1 MLTANCYLKT
11 FFYLCTLYIHK
22 QVELITNI
30 LIEYLK
36 HNKRIVVPK
45 LGAFI
50 VKQPSGI
57 IRFSELMRA
66 DDGVLKALLMAYGVQ
81 ELEASGMISRFVFE
95 IRHAITSGKSFTV
108 EHLGEFIPGQNNT
121 ITFRYQHEP
130 VVFGGNIKP
139 PVITLDIEKERLQR
153 EQGRQ
158 TIVPLPDDND
168 TEGKK
173 SRKGGNKPSKRR
185 GKHDEADQTT
195 ISSGRPDAYLRGLKY
210 DKDKNKRGDDRTDGR
225 RQRGLHPAFII
236 LLIALATGG
245 AMWLLWLWLD
255 GTVVGSSEDKVR
267 KTAVTE
273 IMEERVLQNEADTTL
288 LIGTDTTLI
297 VPPTPVEVVATPASE
312 TTEAQL
318 Q

>member
-1 MLTANCYLKT
+1 M
-11 FFYLCTLYIHK
+11 
-22 QVELITNI
+22 ELITNI

-57 IRFSELMRA
+57 IRFSELMRN

-108 EHLGEFIPGQNNT
+108 DRLGEFIPGENNT

-153 EQGRQ
+153 EQGRRTVAPQ
-158 TIVPLPDDND
+158 PEESSSTD
-168 TEGKK
+168 EQR
-173 SRKGGNKPSKRR
+173 SRRNKRR
-185 GKHDEADQTT
+185 GRRGNVDQTT
-195 ISSGRPDAYLRGLKY
+195 VSSGRPEAYLRGLKY
-210 DKDKNKRGDDRTDGR
+210 DKEKKKRGDDRTDGR
-225 RQRGLHPAFII
+225 RQRGLHPLFII
-236 LLIALATGG
+236 MLITLATGG

-255 GTVVGSSEDKVR
+255 GTVIGSAER
-267 KTAVTE
+267 QAPAIKTTE
-273 IMEERVLQNEADTTL
+273 FTEQARAINQADTTL
-288 LIGTDTTLI
+288 LIGRDTTLI
-297 VPPTPVEVVATPASE
+297 VTPTPVESMAIPADDAAE
-312 TTEAQL
+312 VHIPQN
-318 Q
+318 

>member
-1 MLTANCYLKT
+1 MKT
-11 FFYLCTLYIHK
+11 FYYLCTLYIHK

-57 IRFSELMRA
+57 IRFSELMRN

-108 EHLGEFIPGQNNT
+108 DRLGEFIPGENNT

-153 EQGRQ
+153 EQGRRTVAPQ
-158 TIVPLPDDND
+158 PEESSSTD
-168 TEGKK
+168 EQR
-173 SRKGGNKPSKRR
+173 SRRNKRR
-185 GKHDEADQTT
+185 GRRGDVDQTT
-195 ISSGRPDAYLRGLKY
+195 VSSGRPEAYLRGLKY
-210 DKDKNKRGDDRTDGR
+210 DKEKKKRGDDRTDGR
-225 RQRGLHPAFII
+225 RQRGLHPLFII
-236 LLIALATGG
+236 MLITLATGG

-255 GTVVGSSEDKVR
+255 GTVIGSAER
-267 KTAVTE
+267 QAPAIKTTE
-273 IMEERVLQNEADTTL
+273 LTEQARAIKEADTTL
-288 LIGTDTTLI
+288 LIGRDTTLI
-297 VPPTPVEVVATPASE
+297 VTPTPVESMAIPADDTAE
-312 TTEAQL
+312 VHIPQN
-318 Q
+318 

>member
-1 MLTANCYLKT
+1 MKT
-11 FFYLCTLYIHK
+11 FYYLCTLYIQK

-57 IRFSELMRA
+57 IRFSELMRT

-108 EHLGEFIPGQNNT
+108 ERLGEFIPGENNT

-153 EQGRQ
+153 EQGRSTIAPQ
-158 TIVPLPDDND
+158 TEESSSTD
-168 TEGKK
+168 EQRSK
-173 SRKGGNKPSKRR
+173 REKRR
-185 GKHDEADQTT
+185 GKRREAEQTT
-195 ISSGRPDAYLRGLKY
+195 VSSGRPEAYLRGLKY
-210 DKDKNKRGDDRTDGR
+210 DKDKKKRGDDRSDGR
-225 RQRGLHPAFII
+225 RQRGLHPIFII
-236 LLIALATGG
+236 LLITLATAG

-255 GTVVGSSEDKVR
+255 GTVIGSAERQTPK
-267 KTAVTE
+267 AVATE
-273 IMEERVLQNEADTTL
+273 LTEQEMPTTVADTTL
-288 LIGTDTTLI
+288 LIGADTTLK
-297 VPPTPVEVVATPASE
+297 VSPASVEVMATPADA
-312 TTEAQL
+312 TTLVQTK
-318 Q
+318 QD

>member
-1 MLTANCYLKT
+1 MKT
-11 FFYLCTLYIHK
+11 FYYLCTLYIHK

-57 IRFSELMRA
+57 IRFSELMRN

-108 EHLGEFIPGQNNT
+108 DRLGEFIPGENNT

-153 EQGRQ
+153 EQGRRTVAPQ
-158 TIVPLPDDND
+158 PE
-168 TEGKK
+168 EGSSTDEQR
-173 SRKGGNKPSKRR
+173 SRRNKRR
-185 GKHDEADQTT
+185 GRRGDVDQTT
-195 ISSGRPDAYLRGLKY
+195 VSSGRPEAYLRGLKY
-210 DKDKNKRGDDRTDGR
+210 DKEKKKRGDDRTDGR
-225 RQRGLHPAFII
+225 RQRGLHPLFII
-236 LLIALATGG
+236 MLITLATGG

-255 GTVVGSSEDKVR
+255 GTVIGSAER
-267 KTAVTE
+267 QAPAIKTTE
-273 IMEERVLQNEADTTL
+273 FTEQARAINEADTTL
-288 LIGTDTTLI
+288 LIGRDTTLI
-297 VPPTPVEVVATPASE
+297 VTPTPVESMAIPADDTAE
-312 TTEAQL
+312 VHIPQN
-318 Q
+318 

>member
-1 MLTANCYLKT
+1 MKT
-11 FFYLCTLYIHK
+11 FYYLCTLYIHK

-57 IRFSELMRA
+57 IRFSELMRN
-66 DDGVLKALLMAYGVQ
+66 DDGVLKALLMAYGVH

-108 EHLGEFIPGQNNT
+108 DRLGEFIPGENNT

-153 EQGRQ
+153 EQGRRAVAPQ
-158 TIVPLPDDND
+158 PEESSSTD
-168 TEGKK
+168 EQR
-173 SRKGGNKPSKRR
+173 SRRNKRR
-185 GKHDEADQTT
+185 GRRGNVDQTT
-195 ISSGRPDAYLRGLKY
+195 VSSGRPEAYLRGLKY
-210 DKDKNKRGDDRTDGR
+210 DKEKKKRGDDRTDGR
-225 RQRGLHPAFII
+225 RQRGLHPLFII
-236 LLIALATGG
+236 MLITLATGG

-255 GTVVGSSEDKVR
+255 GTVIGSAER
-267 KTAVTE
+267 QAPAIKTTE
-273 IMEERVLQNEADTTL
+273 FTEQARAINEVDTTL
-288 LIGTDTTLI
+288 LIGRDTTLI
-297 VPPTPVEVVATPASE
+297 VTPTPVESMAIPADDAAE
-312 TTEAQL
+312 VHIPQN
-318 Q
+318 

>member
-1 MLTANCYLKT
+1 M
-11 FFYLCTLYIHK
+11 
-22 QVELITNI
+22 ELITNI

-57 IRFSELMRA
+57 IRFSELMRN

-108 EHLGEFIPGQNNT
+108 DRLGEFIPGENNT

-153 EQGRQ
+153 EQGRRTVAPQ
-158 TIVPLPDDND
+158 PEESSSTD
-168 TEGKK
+168 EQR
-173 SRKGGNKPSKRR
+173 SRRNKRR
-185 GKHDEADQTT
+185 GRRGDVDQTT
-195 ISSGRPDAYLRGLKY
+195 VSSGRPEAYLRGLKY
-210 DKDKNKRGDDRTDGR
+210 DKEKKKRGDDRTDGR
-225 RQRGLHPAFII
+225 RQRGLHPLFII
-236 LLIALATGG
+236 MLITLATGG

-255 GTVVGSSEDKVR
+255 GTVIGSAER
-267 KTAVTE
+267 PAPAIKTTE
-273 IMEERVLQNEADTTL
+273 FTEQTRAINEADTTL
-288 LIGTDTTLI
+288 LIGRDTTLI
-297 VPPTPVEVVATPASE
+297 VTPTPVESMAIPADDAAE
-312 TTEAQL
+312 VHIPQN
-318 Q
+318 

>member
-1 MLTANCYLKT
+1 MKT
-11 FFYLCTLYIHK
+11 FYYLCTLYIHK

-57 IRFSELMRA
+57 IRFSELMRN

-108 EHLGEFIPGQNNT
+108 DRLGEFIPGENNT

-153 EQGRQ
+153 EQGRRTVAPQ
-158 TIVPLPDDND
+158 PEESSSTD
-168 TEGKK
+168 EQR
-173 SRKGGNKPSKRR
+173 SRRNKRR
-185 GKHDEADQTT
+185 GRRGDVDQTT
-195 ISSGRPDAYLRGLKY
+195 VSSGRPEAYLRGLKY
-210 DKDKNKRGDDRTDGR
+210 DKEKKKRGDDRTDGR
-225 RQRGLHPAFII
+225 RQRGLHPLFII
-236 LLIALATGG
+236 MLITLATGG

-255 GTVVGSSEDKVR
+255 GTVIGSAER
-267 KTAVTE
+267 QAPAIKTTE
-273 IMEERVLQNEADTTL
+273 FTEQARAINEADTTL
-288 LIGTDTTLI
+288 LIGRDTTLI
-297 VPPTPVEVVATPASE
+297 VTPTPVESMAIPADDAAE
-312 TTEAQL
+312 VHIPQN
-318 Q
+318 

>member
-1 MLTANCYLKT
+1 MKT
-11 FFYLCTLYIHK
+11 FYYLCTLYIHK

-57 IRFSELMRA
+57 IRFSELMRN

-108 EHLGEFIPGQNNT
+108 DRLGEFIPGENNT

-153 EQGRQ
+153 EQGRRTVAPQ
-158 TIVPLPDDND
+158 PEESSSTD
-168 TEGKK
+168 EQR
-173 SRKGGNKPSKRR
+173 SRRNKRR
-185 GKHDEADQTT
+185 GRRGDVDQTT
-195 ISSGRPDAYLRGLKY
+195 VSSGRPEAYLRGLKY
-210 DKDKNKRGDDRTDGR
+210 DKEKKKRGDDRTDGR
-225 RQRGLHPAFII
+225 RQRGLHPLFII
-236 LLIALATGG
+236 MLITLATGG

-255 GTVVGSSEDKVR
+255 GTVIGSAER
-267 KTAVTE
+267 QAPAIKTTEFTEQAVA
-273 IMEERVLQNEADTTL
+273 INEADTTL
-288 LIGTDTTLI
+288 LIGRDTTLI
-297 VPPTPVEVVATPASE
+297 VTPTPVESMAIPADDGAE
-312 TTEAQL
+312 VHIPQN
-318 Q
+318 

>member
-1 MLTANCYLKT
+1 MKT
-11 FFYLCTLYIHK
+11 FYYLCTLYIHK

-57 IRFSELMRA
+57 IRFSELMRN

-108 EHLGEFIPGQNNT
+108 DRLGEFIPGENNT

-153 EQGRQ
+153 EQGRRTVAPQ
-158 TIVPLPDDND
+158 PEESSSTD
-168 TEGKK
+168 EQR
-173 SRKGGNKPSKRR
+173 SRRNKRR
-185 GKHDEADQTT
+185 GRRGNVDQTT
-195 ISSGRPDAYLRGLKY
+195 VSSGRPEAYLRGLKY
-210 DKDKNKRGDDRTDGR
+210 DKEKKKRGDDRTDGR
-225 RQRGLHPAFII
+225 RQRGLHPLFII
-236 LLIALATGG
+236 MLITLATGG

-255 GTVVGSSEDKVR
+255 GTVIGSAER
-267 KTAVTE
+267 QAPAIKTTE
-273 IMEERVLQNEADTTL
+273 LNEQARAINEADTTL
-288 LIGTDTTLI
+288 LIGRDTTLI
-297 VPPTPVEVVATPASE
+297 VTPTPVESMAIPADDTAE
-312 TTEAQL
+312 VPIPQN
-318 Q
+318 

>member
-1 MLTANCYLKT
+1 MKT
-11 FFYLCTLYIHK
+11 FYYLCTLYIHK

-57 IRFSELMRA
+57 IRFSELMRN

-108 EHLGEFIPGQNNT
+108 DRLGEFIPGENNT

-153 EQGRQ
+153 EQGRRTVAPQ
-158 TIVPLPDDND
+158 PEESSSTD
-168 TEGKK
+168 EQR
-173 SRKGGNKPSKRR
+173 SRRNKRR
-185 GKHDEADQTT
+185 GRRGDVDQTT
-195 ISSGRPDAYLRGLKY
+195 VSSGRPEAYLRGLKY
-210 DKDKNKRGDDRTDGR
+210 DKEKKKRGDDRTDGR
-225 RQRGLHPAFII
+225 RQRGLHPLFII
-236 LLIALATGG
+236 MLIMLATGG

-255 GTVVGSSEDKVR
+255 GTVIGSAERQAPAIKTSEF
-267 KTAVTE
+267 TE
-273 IMEERVLQNEADTTL
+273 QARAINEADTTL
-288 LIGTDTTLI
+288 LIGRDTTLI
-297 VPPTPVEVVATPASE
+297 VTPTPVDSMAIPADDAAEVHIP
-312 TTEAQL
+312 QN
-318 Q
+318 

>member
-1 MLTANCYLKT
+1 M
-11 FFYLCTLYIHK
+11 
-22 QVELITNI
+22 ELITNI

-57 IRFSELMRA
+57 IRFSELMRN

-108 EHLGEFIPGQNNT
+108 DRLGEFIPGENNT

-153 EQGRQ
+153 EQGRRTVAPQ
-158 TIVPLPDDND
+158 PEESSSTD
-168 TEGKK
+168 EQR
-173 SRKGGNKPSKRR
+173 SRRNKRR
-185 GKHDEADQTT
+185 GRRGDVDQTT
-195 ISSGRPDAYLRGLKY
+195 VSSGRPEAYLRGLKY
-210 DKDKNKRGDDRTDGR
+210 DKEKKKRGDDRTDGR
-225 RQRGLHPAFII
+225 RQRGLHPLFII
-236 LLIALATGG
+236 MLIMLATGG

-255 GTVVGSSEDKVR
+255 GTVIGSAERQAPAIKTSEF
-267 KTAVTE
+267 TE
-273 IMEERVLQNEADTTL
+273 QARAINEADTTL
-288 LIGTDTTLI
+288 LIGRDTTLI
-297 VPPTPVEVVATPASE
+297 VTPTPVDSMAIPADDAAEVHIP
-312 TTEAQL
+312 QN
-318 Q
+318 

>member
-1 MLTANCYLKT
+1 M
-11 FFYLCTLYIHK
+11 
-22 QVELITNI
+22 ELITNI

-57 IRFSELMRA
+57 IRFSELMRN

-108 EHLGEFIPGQNNT
+108 DRLGEFIPGENNT

-153 EQGRQ
+153 EQGRRTVAPQ
-158 TIVPLPDDND
+158 PEESSSTD
-168 TEGKK
+168 EQR
-173 SRKGGNKPSKRR
+173 SRRNKRR
-185 GKHDEADQTT
+185 GRRGNVDQTT
-195 ISSGRPDAYLRGLKY
+195 VSSGRPEAYLRGLKY
-210 DKDKNKRGDDRTDGR
+210 DKEKKKRGDDRTDGR
-225 RQRGLHPAFII
+225 RQRGLHPLFII
-236 LLIALATGG
+236 MLIMLATGG

-255 GTVVGSSEDKVR
+255 GTVIGSAER
-267 KTAVTE
+267 QAPAIKTTE
-273 IMEERVLQNEADTTL
+273 FTEQARAINEADTTL
-288 LIGTDTTLI
+288 LIGRDTSLI
-297 VPPTPVEVVATPASE
+297 VTPTPVESMAIPADDAAE
-312 TTEAQL
+312 VHIPQN
-318 Q
+318 

>member
-1 MLTANCYLKT
+1 MKT
-11 FFYLCTLYIHK
+11 FYYLCTLYVHK

-57 IRFSELMRA
+57 IRFSELMRS

-108 EHLGEFIPGQNNT
+108 EHLGEFIPGENNT

-130 VVFGGNIKP
+130 VIFGGNIKP
-139 PVITLDIEKERLQR
+139 PVITLDIEKERLMR
-153 EQGRQ
+153 EQGRR
-158 TIVPLPDDND
+158 TIAPQSAESSSTDDQRSKRESKR
-168 TEGKK
+168 EG
-173 SRKGGNKPSKRR
+173 RR
-185 GKHDEADQTT
+185 GKRSDAEQTT
-195 ISSGRPDAYLRGLKY
+195 VSIGRPDAYLRGLKY
-210 DKDKNKRGDDRTDGR
+210 DKSKKRGDDRNDGR
-225 RQRGLHPAFII
+225 RQRGLHPIFII
-236 LLIALATGG
+236 LLIALTTAG

-255 GTVVGSSEDKVR
+255 GTVVGS
-267 KTAVTE
+267 TE
-273 IMEERVLQNEADTTL
+273 RPTTTITTTIEEPLLRGRADTTL
-288 LIGTDTTLI
+288 LIDTDTTL
-297 VPPTPVEVVATPASE
+297 VAPQATAEMTTKPADGKTEVRQE
-312 TTEAQL
+312 N
-318 Q
+318 

>member
-1 MLTANCYLKT
+1 MKT
-11 FFYLCTLYIHK
+11 FYYLCTLYIHK

-57 IRFSELMRA
+57 IRFSELMRN

-108 EHLGEFIPGQNNT
+108 DRLGEFIPGENNT

-153 EQGRQ
+153 EQGRRTVAPQ
-158 TIVPLPDDND
+158 PEESSSTD
-168 TEGKK
+168 EQR
-173 SRKGGNKPSKRR
+173 SRRNKRR
-185 GKHDEADQTT
+185 GRRGNVDQTT
-195 ISSGRPDAYLRGLKY
+195 VSSGRPEAYLRGLKY
-210 DKDKNKRGDDRTDGR
+210 DKEKKKRGDDRTDGR
-225 RQRGLHPAFII
+225 RQRGLHPLFII
-236 LLIALATGG
+236 MLITLATGG

-255 GTVVGSSEDKVR
+255 GTVIGSAER
-267 KTAVTE
+267 QAPAIKTTE
-273 IMEERVLQNEADTTL
+273 FTEQARAINQADTTL
-288 LIGTDTTLI
+288 LIGRDTTLI
-297 VPPTPVEVVATPASE
+297 VTPTPVESMAIPADDAAE
-312 TTEAQL
+312 VHIPQN
-318 Q
+318 

>member
-1 MLTANCYLKT
+1 MKT
-11 FFYLCTLYIHK
+11 FYYLCTLYIHK

-57 IRFSELMRA
+57 IRFSELMRN

-108 EHLGEFIPGQNNT
+108 DRLGEFIPGENNT

-139 PVITLDIEKERLQR
+139 PVITLDIEKKRLQR
-153 EQGRQ
+153 EQGRRTVAPQ
-158 TIVPLPDDND
+158 PEESSSTD
-168 TEGKK
+168 EQR
-173 SRKGGNKPSKRR
+173 SRRNKRR
-185 GKHDEADQTT
+185 GRRGDVDQTT
-195 ISSGRPDAYLRGLKY
+195 VSSGRPEAYLRGLKY
-210 DKDKNKRGDDRTDGR
+210 DKEKKKRGDDRTDGR
-225 RQRGLHPAFII
+225 RQRGLHPLFII
-236 LLIALATGG
+236 MLITLATGG

-255 GTVVGSSEDKVR
+255 GTVIGSAER
-267 KTAVTE
+267 QAPAIKTTE
-273 IMEERVLQNEADTTL
+273 ITEQARAINEADTTL
-288 LIGTDTTLI
+288 LIGRDTTLI
-297 VPPTPVEVVATPASE
+297 VTPTPVESMAIPADDAAE
-312 TTEAQL
+312 VHIPQN
-318 Q
+318 

>member
-1 MLTANCYLKT
+1 MKT
-11 FFYLCTLYIHK
+11 FYYLCTLYIHK

-57 IRFSELMRA
+57 IRFSELMRN

-108 EHLGEFIPGQNNT
+108 DRLGEFIPGENNT

-153 EQGRQ
+153 EQGRRTVAPQ
-158 TIVPLPDDND
+158 PEESSSTD
-168 TEGKK
+168 EQR
-173 SRKGGNKPSKRR
+173 SRRNKRR
-185 GKHDEADQTT
+185 GRRGIVDQTT
-195 ISSGRPDAYLRGLKY
+195 VSSGRPEAYLRGLKY
-210 DKDKNKRGDDRTDGR
+210 DKEKKKRGDDRTDGR
-225 RQRGLHPAFII
+225 RQRGLHPLFII
-236 LLIALATGG
+236 MLITLATGG

-255 GTVVGSSEDKVR
+255 GTVIGSAER
-267 KTAVTE
+267 QAPAIKTTE
-273 IMEERVLQNEADTTL
+273 FTEQARAINEADTTL
-288 LIGTDTTLI
+288 LIGRDTTLI
-297 VPPTPVEVVATPASE
+297 VTPTPVESMAIPADDAAE
-312 TTEAQL
+312 VHIPQN
-318 Q
+318 

>member
-1 MLTANCYLKT
+1 M
-11 FFYLCTLYIHK
+11 
-22 QVELITNI
+22 ELITNI

-57 IRFSELMRA
+57 IRFSELMRN

-108 EHLGEFIPGQNNT
+108 DRLGEFIPGENNT

-153 EQGRQ
+153 EQGRRTVAPQ
-158 TIVPLPDDND
+158 PEESSSTD
-168 TEGKK
+168 EQR
-173 SRKGGNKPSKRR
+173 SRRNKRR
-185 GKHDEADQTT
+185 GRRGNVDQTT
-195 ISSGRPDAYLRGLKY
+195 VSSGRPEAYLRGLKY
-210 DKDKNKRGDDRTDGR
+210 DKEKKKRGDDRTDGR
-225 RQRGLHPAFII
+225 RQRGLHPLFII
-236 LLIALATGG
+236 MLITLATGG

-255 GTVVGSSEDKVR
+255 GTVIGSAER
-267 KTAVTE
+267 QAPAIKTTE
-273 IMEERVLQNEADTTL
+273 YTEQARAINEADTTL
-288 LIGTDTTLI
+288 LIGRDTTLI
-297 VPPTPVEVVATPASE
+297 VTPTPVESMAIPADD
-312 TTEAQL
+312 TTEVHIPQN
-318 Q
+318 

>member
-1 MLTANCYLKT
+1 MKT
-11 FFYLCTLYIHK
+11 FYYLCTLYIHK

-57 IRFSELMRA
+57 IRFSELMRN

-108 EHLGEFIPGQNNT
+108 EHLGEFIPGENNT

-130 VVFGGNIKP
+130 VIFGGNIKP
-139 PVITLDIEKERLQR
+139 PVITLDIEKERLMR
-153 EQGRQ
+153 EQGRR
-158 TIVPLPDDND
+158 TIAPQSAESSSTDDQRSKRESKR
-168 TEGKK
+168 EG
-173 SRKGGNKPSKRR
+173 RR
-185 GKHDEADQTT
+185 GKRSDAEQTT
-195 ISSGRPDAYLRGLKY
+195 VSIGRPDAYLRGLKY
-210 DKDKNKRGDDRTDGR
+210 DKSKKRGDDRNDGR
-225 RQRGLHPAFII
+225 RQRGLHPIFII
-236 LLIALATGG
+236 LLIALTTAG

-255 GTVVGSSEDKVR
+255 GTVVGS
-267 KTAVTE
+267 TE
-273 IMEERVLQNEADTTL
+273 RPTTTITTTIEEPLLRDRADTTL
-288 LIGTDTTLI
+288 LIDTDTTL
-297 VPPTPVEVVATPASE
+297 VAPQATAEMTTKPADGKTEV
-312 TTEAQL
+312 L
-318 Q
+318 QEN

>member
-1 MLTANCYLKT
+1 M
-11 FFYLCTLYIHK
+11 
-22 QVELITNI
+22 ELITNI

-57 IRFSELMRA
+57 IRFSELMRN

-108 EHLGEFIPGQNNT
+108 DRLGEFIPGENNT

-153 EQGRQ
+153 EQGRRTVAPQ
-158 TIVPLPDDND
+158 PEESSSTD
-168 TEGKK
+168 EQR
-173 SRKGGNKPSKRR
+173 SRRNKRR
-185 GKHDEADQTT
+185 GRRGNVDQTT
-195 ISSGRPDAYLRGLKY
+195 VSSGRPEAYLRGLKY
-210 DKDKNKRGDDRTDGR
+210 DKEKKKRGDDRTDGR
-225 RQRGLHPAFII
+225 RQRGLHPLFII
-236 LLIALATGG
+236 MLITLATGG

-255 GTVVGSSEDKVR
+255 GTVIGSAER
-267 KTAVTE
+267 QAPTIKTTE
-273 IMEERVLQNEADTTL
+273 FTEQARAINEADTTL
-288 LIGTDTTLI
+288 LIGRDTTLI
-297 VPPTPVEVVATPASE
+297 VTPTPVESMAIPADDAAE
-312 TTEAQL
+312 VHIPQN
-318 Q
+318 

>member
-1 MLTANCYLKT
+1 M
-11 FFYLCTLYIHK
+11 
-22 QVELITNI
+22 ELITNI

-57 IRFSELMRA
+57 IRFSELMRN

-108 EHLGEFIPGQNNT
+108 DRLGEFIPGENNT

-153 EQGRQ
+153 EQGRRTVAPQ
-158 TIVPLPDDND
+158 PEESSSTDEQRSRRN
-168 TEGKK
+168 KK
-173 SRKGGNKPSKRR
+173 RGRR
-185 GKHDEADQTT
+185 GDVDQTT
-195 ISSGRPDAYLRGLKY
+195 VSSGRPEAYLRGLKY
-210 DKDKNKRGDDRTDGR
+210 DKEKKKRGDDRTDGR
-225 RQRGLHPAFII
+225 RQRGLHPLFII
-236 LLIALATGG
+236 MLIMLATGG

-255 GTVVGSSEDKVR
+255 GTVIGSAER
-267 KTAVTE
+267 QAPAIKTTE
-273 IMEERVLQNEADTTL
+273 FTEQARAINEADTTL
-288 LIGTDTTLI
+288 LIGRDTSLI
-297 VPPTPVEVVATPASE
+297 VTPTPVESMAIPADDAAE
-312 TTEAQL
+312 VHIPQN
-318 Q
+318 

>member
-1 MLTANCYLKT
+1 M
-11 FFYLCTLYIHK
+11 
-22 QVELITNI
+22 ELITNI

-130 VVFGGNIKP
+130 VVYGGNIKP

-168 TEGKK
+168 TEDRK
-173 SRKGGNKPSKRR
+173 SRKGGNKPRKRR

-225 RQRGLHPAFII
+225 RQRGLHPSFII

-273 IMEERVLQNEADTTL
+273 VTEERVLQNEADTTL

>member
-1 MLTANCYLKT
+1 MKT
-11 FFYLCTLYIHK
+11 FYYLCTLYIHK

-57 IRFSELMRA
+57 IRFSELMRN

-108 EHLGEFIPGQNNT
+108 DRLGEFIPGENNT

-153 EQGRQ
+153 EQGRRTVAPQ
-158 TIVPLPDDND
+158 PEESSSTD
-168 TEGKK
+168 EQR
-173 SRKGGNKPSKRR
+173 SRRNKRR
-185 GKHDEADQTT
+185 GRRGNVDQTT
-195 ISSGRPDAYLRGLKY
+195 VSSGRPEAYLRGLKY
-210 DKDKNKRGDDRTDGR
+210 DKEKKKRGDDRTDGR
-225 RQRGLHPAFII
+225 RQRGLHPLFII
-236 LLIALATGG
+236 MLIMLATGG

-255 GTVVGSSEDKVR
+255 GTVIGSAER
-267 KTAVTE
+267 QAPAIKTTE
-273 IMEERVLQNEADTTL
+273 FTEQARAINEADTTL
-288 LIGTDTTLI
+288 LIGRDTTLI
-297 VPPTPVEVVATPASE
+297 VTPTPVESMAIPADDTAE
-312 TTEAQL
+312 VHIPRN
-318 Q
+318 

>member
-1 MLTANCYLKT
+1 M
-11 FFYLCTLYIHK
+11 HK

-57 IRFSELMRA
+57 IRFSELMRN

-108 EHLGEFIPGQNNT
+108 DRLGEFIPGENNT

-153 EQGRQ
+153 EQGRRTVAPQ
-158 TIVPLPDDND
+158 PEESSSTD
-168 TEGKK
+168 EQR
-173 SRKGGNKPSKRR
+173 SRRNKRR
-185 GKHDEADQTT
+185 GRRGDVDQTT
-195 ISSGRPDAYLRGLKY
+195 VSSGRPEAYLRGLKY
-210 DKDKNKRGDDRTDGR
+210 DKEKKKRGDDRTDGR
-225 RQRGLHPAFII
+225 RQRGLHPLFII
-236 LLIALATGG
+236 MLITLATGG

-255 GTVVGSSEDKVR
+255 GTVIGSAER
-267 KTAVTE
+267 QAPAIKTTE
-273 IMEERVLQNEADTTL
+273 LTEQARAIKEADTTL
-288 LIGTDTTLI
+288 LIGRDTTLI
-297 VPPTPVEVVATPASE
+297 VTPTPVESMAIPADDTAE
-312 TTEAQL
+312 VHIPQN
-318 Q
+318 

>member
-1 MLTANCYLKT
+1 MKT
-11 FFYLCTLYIHK
+11 FYYLCTLYIHK

-45 LGAFI
+45 LGTFI

-57 IRFSELMRA
+57 IRFSELMRN

-108 EHLGEFIPGQNNT
+108 DRLGEFIPGENNT

-153 EQGRQ
+153 EQGRRTVAPQ
-158 TIVPLPDDND
+158 PEESSSTD
-168 TEGKK
+168 EQR
-173 SRKGGNKPSKRR
+173 SRRNKRR
-185 GKHDEADQTT
+185 GRRGSVDQTT
-195 ISSGRPDAYLRGLKY
+195 VSSGRPEAYLRGLKY
-210 DKDKNKRGDDRTDGR
+210 DKEKKKRGDDRTDGR
-225 RQRGLHPAFII
+225 RQRGLHPLFII
-236 LLIALATGG
+236 MLIMLATGG

-255 GTVVGSSEDKVR
+255 GTVIGSAER
-267 KTAVTE
+267 QAPAIKTTE
-273 IMEERVLQNEADTTL
+273 FTEQARAINEADTTL
-288 LIGTDTTLI
+288 LIGRDTSLI
-297 VPPTPVEVVATPASE
+297 VTPTPVDSMAIPADDAAEVHIP
-312 TTEAQL
+312 QN
-318 Q
+318 

>member
-1 MLTANCYLKT
+1 MKT
-11 FFYLCTLYIHK
+11 FYYLCTLYIHK

-57 IRFSELMRA
+57 IRFSELMRN

-108 EHLGEFIPGQNNT
+108 DRLGEFIPGENNT

-153 EQGRQ
+153 EQGRRTVAPQ
-158 TIVPLPDDND
+158 PEESSSTD
-168 TEGKK
+168 EQR
-173 SRKGGNKPSKRR
+173 SRRNKRR
-185 GKHDEADQTT
+185 GRRGDVDQTT
-195 ISSGRPDAYLRGLKY
+195 VSSGRPEAYLRGLKY
-210 DKDKNKRGDDRTDGR
+210 DKEKKKRGDDRTDGR
-225 RQRGLHPAFII
+225 RQRGLHPLFII
-236 LLIALATGG
+236 MLITLATGG

-255 GTVVGSSEDKVR
+255 GTVIGSAER
-267 KTAVTE
+267 QAPAIKTTE
-273 IMEERVLQNEADTTL
+273 FTEQARAINEADTTL
-288 LIGTDTTLI
+288 LIGRDTTLI
-297 VPPTPVEVVATPASE
+297 VTPTPVESMAIPADDTAE
-312 TTEAQL
+312 VHIPQN
-318 Q
+318 

>member
-1 MLTANCYLKT
+1 MKT
-11 FFYLCTLYIHK
+11 FYYLCTLYVHK

-57 IRFSELMRA
+57 IRFSELMRS

-108 EHLGEFIPGQNNT
+108 EHLGEFIPGENNT

-130 VVFGGNIKP
+130 VIFGGNIKP
-139 PVITLDIEKERLQR
+139 PVITLDIEKERLMR
-153 EQGRQ
+153 EQGRR
-158 TIVPLPDDND
+158 TIAPQSAESSSTDDQRSKRESKR
-168 TEGKK
+168 EG
-173 SRKGGNKPSKRR
+173 RR
-185 GKHDEADQTT
+185 GKRSDAEQTT
-195 ISSGRPDAYLRGLKY
+195 VSIGRPDAYLRGLKY
-210 DKDKNKRGDDRTDGR
+210 DKSKKRGDDRNDGR
-225 RQRGLHPAFII
+225 RQRGLHPIFII
-236 LLIALATGG
+236 LLIALTTAG

-255 GTVVGSSEDKVR
+255 GSVVGSTDR
-267 KTAVTE
+267 PTTT
-273 IMEERVLQNEADTTL
+273 ITTTIEEPLLRGRADTTL
-288 LIGTDTTLI
+288 LIDTDTTL
-297 VPPTPVEVVATPASE
+297 VAPQATAEMTTKTADGKTEV
-312 TTEAQL
+312 L
-318 Q
+318 QEN

>member
-1 MLTANCYLKT
+1 MKT
-11 FFYLCTLYIHK
+11 FYYLCTLYIHK

-57 IRFSELMRA
+57 IRFSELMRN

-108 EHLGEFIPGQNNT
+108 DRLGEFIPGENNT

-153 EQGRQ
+153 EQGRRTVAPQ
-158 TIVPLPDDND
+158 PEESSSTD
-168 TEGKK
+168 EQR
-173 SRKGGNKPSKRR
+173 SRRNKRR
-185 GKHDEADQTT
+185 GKRGNVDQTT
-195 ISSGRPDAYLRGLKY
+195 VSSGRPEAYLRGLKY
-210 DKDKNKRGDDRTDGR
+210 DKEKKKKRGDDRTDGR
-225 RQRGLHPAFII
+225 RQRGLHPLFII
-236 LLIALATGG
+236 MLITLATGG

-255 GTVVGSSEDKVR
+255 GTVIGSAER
-267 KTAVTE
+267 QAPAIKTTE
-273 IMEERVLQNEADTTL
+273 FTEQARAINEADTTL
-288 LIGTDTTLI
+288 LIGRDTTLI
-297 VPPTPVEVVATPASE
+297 VTPTPVESMAIPAVDAAE
-312 TTEAQL
+312 VHIPQN
-318 Q
+318 

>member
-1 MLTANCYLKT
+1 MKT
-11 FFYLCTLYIHK
+11 FYYLCTLYIHK

-57 IRFSELMRA
+57 IRFSELMRN

-108 EHLGEFIPGQNNT
+108 DRLGEFIPGENNT

-153 EQGRQ
+153 EQGRRTVAPQ
-158 TIVPLPDDND
+158 PEESSSTD
-168 TEGKK
+168 EQR
-173 SRKGGNKPSKRR
+173 SRRNKRR
-185 GKHDEADQTT
+185 GRRGSVDQTT
-195 ISSGRPDAYLRGLKY
+195 VSSGRPEAYLRGLKY
-210 DKDKNKRGDDRTDGR
+210 DKEKKKRGDDRTDGR
-225 RQRGLHPAFII
+225 RQRGLHPLFII
-236 LLIALATGG
+236 MLIMLATGG

-255 GTVVGSSEDKVR
+255 GTVIGSAER
-267 KTAVTE
+267 QAPAIKTTE
-273 IMEERVLQNEADTTL
+273 FTEQARAINEADTTL
-288 LIGTDTTLI
+288 LIGRDTSLI
-297 VPPTPVEVVATPASE
+297 VTPTPVDSMAIPANDTAEVYIP
-312 TTEAQL
+312 QN
-318 Q
+318 

>member
-1 MLTANCYLKT
+1 MKT
-11 FFYLCTLYIHK
+11 FYYLCTLYIHK

-57 IRFSELMRA
+57 IRFSELMRN

-108 EHLGEFIPGQNNT
+108 DRLGEFIPGENNT

-153 EQGRQ
+153 EQGRRTVAPQ
-158 TIVPLPDDND
+158 PEESSSTD
-168 TEGKK
+168 EQR
-173 SRKGGNKPSKRR
+173 SRRNKRR
-185 GKHDEADQTT
+185 GRRGNVDQTT
-195 ISSGRPDAYLRGLKY
+195 VSSGRPEAYLRGLKY
-210 DKDKNKRGDDRTDGR
+210 DKEKKKRGDDRTDGR
-225 RQRGLHPAFII
+225 RQRGLHPLFII
-236 LLIALATGG
+236 MLITLATGG

-255 GTVVGSSEDKVR
+255 GTVIGSAER
-267 KTAVTE
+267 QAPTIKTTE
-273 IMEERVLQNEADTTL
+273 FTEQARAINEADTTL
-288 LIGTDTTLI
+288 LIGRDTTLI
-297 VPPTPVEVVATPASE
+297 VTPTPVESMAIPADDAAE
-312 TTEAQL
+312 VHIPQN
-318 Q
+318 

>member
-1 MLTANCYLKT
+1 MKT
-11 FFYLCTLYIHK
+11 FYYLCTLYIHK

-57 IRFSELMRA
+57 IRFSELMRN

-108 EHLGEFIPGQNNT
+108 DRLGEFIPGENNT

-153 EQGRQ
+153 EQGRRTVAPQ
-158 TIVPLPDDND
+158 PEESSSTD
-168 TEGKK
+168 EQR
-173 SRKGGNKPSKRR
+173 SRRNKRR
-185 GKHDEADQTT
+185 GRRGNVDQTT
-195 ISSGRPDAYLRGLKY
+195 VSSGRPEAYLRGLKY
-210 DKDKNKRGDDRTDGR
+210 DKEKKKRGDDRTDGR
-225 RQRGLHPAFII
+225 RQRGLHPLFII
-236 LLIALATGG
+236 MLITLATGG

-255 GTVVGSSEDKVR
+255 GTVIGSAER
-267 KTAVTE
+267 QAPAIKTTE
-273 IMEERVLQNEADTTL
+273 FTEQARAINEADTTL
-288 LIGTDTTLI
+288 LIGRDTTLI
-297 VPPTPVEVVATPASE
+297 VTPTPVESMAIPADDAAE
-312 TTEAQL
+312 VHIPQN
-318 Q
+318 

>member
-1 MLTANCYLKT
+1 MKT
-11 FFYLCTLYIHK
+11 FYYLCTLYIHK

-57 IRFSELMRA
+57 IRFSELMRN

-108 EHLGEFIPGQNNT
+108 DRLGEFIPGENNT

-153 EQGRQ
+153 EQGRRTVAPQ
-158 TIVPLPDDND
+158 PEESSSTD
-168 TEGKK
+168 EQR
-173 SRKGGNKPSKRR
+173 SRRNKRR
-185 GKHDEADQTT
+185 GRRGDVDQTT
-195 ISSGRPDAYLRGLKY
+195 VSSGRPEAYLRGLKY
-210 DKDKNKRGDDRTDGR
+210 DKEKKKRGDDRTDGR
-225 RQRGLHPAFII
+225 RQRGLHPLFII
-236 LLIALATGG
+236 MLITLATGG

-255 GTVVGSSEDKVR
+255 GTVIGSAER
-267 KTAVTE
+267 QAPAIKTTE
-273 IMEERVLQNEADTTL
+273 FTEQARAINQADTTL
-288 LIGTDTTLI
+288 LIGRDTTLI
-297 VPPTPVEVVATPASE
+297 VTPTPVESMAIPADDAAE
-312 TTEAQL
+312 VHIPQN
-318 Q
+318 